1 MLNETKERISHLN
14 FSNIWKVRL
23 FQTFLFFFPIIRRW
37 SLCPMVKKFR
47 RTKLHHRR
55 PMSDDRRL
63 FEGLNFN
70 TEQDFWD
77 YFDVEFWQCYVNNLV
92 GPQNVDQL
100 NLVNCRAIVT
110 WIVAYAGKVAYAGFS
125 LKVLFHYSAVKVYH
139 VYDISNLI
147 FLHSNCIDSIYRNPG
162 GLVVWYLKRWP
173 GFDSQPVS
181 MLSTVASF

>member
-1 MLNETKERISHLN
+1 MTDGYLKAWILTQNRTFEITLM
-14 FSNIWKVRL
+14 SN
-23 FQTFLFFFPIIRRW
+23 
-37 SLCPMVKKFR
+37 
-47 RTKLHHRR
+47 
-55 PMSDDRRL
+55 
-63 FEGLNFN
+63 
-70 TEQDFWD
+70 
-77 YFDVEFWQCYVNNLV
+77 FWQCYVNNLV

-125 LKVLFHYSAVKVYH
+125 LKVLFHYSAVKVFH

-181 MLSTVASF
+181 ILSTVNYLQLMICF